1 MPLRPAAPNAMHDAQ
16 VRQHLNTMARQPANQ
31 RNALAGAA
39 PAELEM
45 DVPHRV
51 YALGLDQVREGAD
64 LDQAVPI
71 GWRYLLKQGDQ
82 VVAAAQT
89 VTDAGGQ
96 AAFASFNS
104 GPYVDSTQQAL
115 GTAEEYAGAG
125 AGSGDDWEP
134 RVLHVP
140 ALHAMALWLHTDAET
155 TDVVLPLP
163 PVPPGIEADRRYS
176 VPDYLAALQEVAG
189 NVEPASP
196 SDTTGG

>member
-1 MPLRPAAPNAMHDAQ
+1 MPLQHATPSPMHNDQVRRHLKRADAQ
-16 VRQHLNTMARQPANQ
+16 PKNQ
-31 RNALAGAA
+31 NALAGAA
-39 PAELEM
+39 PAELVM
-45 DVPHRV
+45 DEPHRV
-51 YALGLDQVREGAD
+51 YTLGLDQVVAGAG
-64 LDQAVPI
+64 LDTVVPV

-104 GPYVDSTQQAL
+104 GPYVESTKAAL
-115 GTAEEYAGAG
+115 GTAEQYAGAG
-125 AGSGDDWEP
+125 EGSGDDWEP

-163 PVPPGIEADRRYS
+163 PVPDGVEPNRRYTVPEYLEALRLAAGS
-176 VPDYLAALQEVAG
+176 VPLTSAG
-189 NVEPASP
+189 DA
-196 SDTTGG
+196 TGG

>member
-1 MPLRPAAPNAMHDAQ
+1 MALQPATPSPMHDEQ
-16 VRQHLNTMARQPANQ
+16 VLRHLRRAGTQPKNQ
-31 RNALAGAA
+31 NALAGAA
-39 PAELEM
+39 PEELEM

-51 YALGLDQVREGAD
+51 YTLGLDQVVAGAD
-64 LDQAVPI
+64 LDTAVPS

-104 GPYVDSTQQAL
+104 GPYVESTSKAL
-115 GTAEEYAGAG
+115 STAEQYAGAG
-125 AGSGDDWEP
+125 EGSDDDWEP

-163 PVPPGIEADRRYS
+163 PVAAGIEPNRRYT
-176 VPDYLAALQEVAG
+176 VPDYLAALRQLAG
-189 NVEPASP
+189 SVQAASAGE
-196 SDTTGG
+196 TTGG